1 MNSSFMIP
9 IPYNYTSTVDTF
21 LKRDLRGGELGESIC
36 WDGVG
41 VEGGG
46 GWGREQTPKEG
57 CVGGEGREGRD
68 EGKIPDFV

>member
-46 GWGREQTPKEG
+46 G
-57 CVGGEGREGRD
+57 
-68 EGKIPDFV
+68 